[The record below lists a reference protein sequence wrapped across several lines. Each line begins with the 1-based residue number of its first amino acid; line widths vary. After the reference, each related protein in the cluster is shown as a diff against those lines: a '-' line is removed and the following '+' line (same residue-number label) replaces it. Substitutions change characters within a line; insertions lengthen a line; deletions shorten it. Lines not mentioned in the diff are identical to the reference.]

1 MDGLG
6 DRTKKG
12 GDFENQLGGTAQ
24 FSDPIHDGAADNNS
38 VRERGDLAGLFGVG
52 DTKADADGKR
62 GGFFQ
67 EGNFFTEGG
76 REVLLHPGDAFA
88 GDIVDKSGRRGDK
101 GTDAGFGSGGSNEN
115 DPSQFASRWKV
126 VGGFLG
132 GKIEKEESIGA
143 GADGIGF
150 KLLPAVGENRVV
162 VGEENERDVAFLVA
176 EPFNEFQD
184 SGQGGAGF
192 EGALATELVDD
203 AVCQRIGKGNA

>member
-1 MDGLG
+1 M
-6 DRTKKG
+6 
-12 GDFENQLGGTAQ
+12 GGTAQ

-52 DTKADADGKR
+52 DTKADTDGK
-62 GGFFQ
+62 GSGFFE
-67 EGNFFTEGG
+67 EGNFFPEGC
-76 REVLLHPGDAFA
+76 RKVLLHACDAFA
-88 GDIVDKSGRRGDK
+88 GHIVDKTGGGGDE
-101 GTDAGFGSGGSNEN
+101 GTDAGFGGGGGDED
-115 DPSQFASRWKV
+115 DPSQVATRGKV

-143 GADGIGF
+143 GANGIGF